1 MGRWLKLGAA
11 GLAFLLYVWVAAV
24 RLRDEVTHRK
34 TRRPRE
40 RPF

>member
-1 MGRWLKLGAA
+1 MGRWLKLAAA

-24 RLRDEVTHRK
+24 RLRDEITPRK
-34 TRRPRE
+34 ASRPRE